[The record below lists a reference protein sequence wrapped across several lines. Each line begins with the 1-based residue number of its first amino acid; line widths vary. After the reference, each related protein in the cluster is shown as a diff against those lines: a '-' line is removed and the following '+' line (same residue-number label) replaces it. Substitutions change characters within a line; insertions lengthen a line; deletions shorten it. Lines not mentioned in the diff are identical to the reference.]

1 MSYKYNYYFE
11 KLSLSIDRFT
21 EWTGCAVA
29 WLTLA
34 MVTLT
39 CVIVSMRYF
48 FGAGSIALQES
59 VTYMHALVFLMG
71 AAFTLKRKGHVSVDI
86 FYQRFTPRLKALIEI
101 LGTLF
106 FLFPVCFVILTFS
119 WDYVISSW
127 VANESSSEGSG
138 LPWLYLLKS
147 LLLLMPITMMLQ
159 GISEIIKNTLLL
171 TDSTAPKPQ
180 GSL

>member
-1 MSYKYNYYFE
+1 MSHKFTYRFE
-11 KLSLSIDRFT
+11 SLSLGIDHFT
-21 EWTGCAVA
+21 ERTGCAVA

-48 FGAGSIALQES
+48 FGTGSIALQES

-86 FYQRFTPRLKALIEI
+86 FYQRFTPRLQALIEI

-119 WDYVISSW
+119 WDYVLSSW
-127 VANESSSEGSG
+127 VTAESSSEASG
-138 LPWLYLLKS
+138 LPWLYLLKT

-159 GISEIIKNTLLL
+159 GISEVIKNTLFLA
-171 TDSTAPKPQ
+171 DSRPLNPQ
-180 GSL
+180 GNL